1 MQSSTRR
8 QDSPH
13 AAAPPTL
20 RHSKSLGFA
29 LGFFSLPT
37 TLSSLPWC
45 RHEPASSLGLLPLFQ
60 SPLRGVTQ
68 RHCRALIHSI
78 RMKLAWPETVDQ
90 GWGFAFSGKLLPC
103 VENDRIILA
112 ATARQRRQRLPIPA
126 RVPGQAPPPRVT
138 EPTSP
143 AESPAS
149 RSRLP
154 PSRCWRSTRS
164 CRPAAPWCSCRRGTR
179 RRRRGPRRY
188 TGPG

>member
-1 MQSSTRR
+1 MPRLPACCGPSY
-8 QDSPH
+8 SP
-13 AAAPPTL
+13 ALQKPGICARILLPSDYPLQPP
-20 RHSKSLGFA
+20 FA
-29 LGFFSLPT
+29 GAG
-37 TLSSLPWC
+37 
-45 RHEPASSLGLLPLFQ
+45 HEPASSLGLLPLFP

-68 RHCRALIHSI
+68 RHCRALIHSV

-90 GWGFAFSGKLLPC
+90 GWGFAFSGKLRPC

-112 ATARQRRQRLPIPA
+112 TTTRQCRQRLPIPA
-126 RVPGQAPPPRVT
+126 RVPVRAPPPRVT

-143 AESPAS
+143 AGSPAS